1 MNIIGISGLARSGKD
16 TFANLLLEST
26 RGIKIALADPIKRF
40 IAELW
45 GFSDDALWGPSEN
58 RSKED
63 PRYPGLTP
71 RKALQTIGTDICR
84 LLDKDVYSRYGITVA
99 KTLLTET
106 CTTYT
111 PQLGLIYDEYSYPSK
126 VYDLVIIS
134 DARFLNEL
142 SFIKNNGG
150 KLIKIKRDLAG
161 LSGKEAVHQSE
172 SEMLDMSDD
181 MFDFIIEN
189 NGTLKQLKRE
199 AKRVVKLLSMPNDV

>member
-40 IAELW
+40 AQELW

-84 LLDKDVYSRYGITVA
+84 LIDKDVYSRAAFNIATV
-99 KTLLTET
+99 LLTEKNI
-106 CTTYT
+106 TYT
-111 PQLGLIYDEYSYPSK
+111 PQMGLTQDMYTYPPDPF
-126 VYDLVIIS
+126 DLVIIS
-134 DARFLNEL
+134 DVRFFNEL

-161 LSGKEAVHQSE
+161 LTGKEAAHQSE
-172 SEMLDMSDD
+172 SEMSDMSDD

-189 NGTLKQLKRE
+189 NGTLKGLKKE
-199 AKRVVKLLSMPNDV
+199 AKRVVKLLSMPNTV